1 MYNVNPFYG
10 QENSQSFSFKAAAID
25 APFAALMG
33 MFGDISVP
41 RFDFG
46 DGFASASTTIGNFDL
61 DTGHWFNN
69 GATSST
75 VTISCARVDY
85 INQFQYPTTYGLDGI
100 YGDLDISKWTRLCD
114 EFTVTGHR
122 QLTGMTFPS
131 AMETDN
137 EFLLFRAYS
146 NNIQGHVELSGI
158 TNIGRTIPDATTF
171 QMYGNSGLTSV
182 NFPATEKLVN
192 YSFRSCGLSEVDL
205 SMVSGYSGFD
215 FGNNPTL
222 SSITF
227 TNSGQVHTIAG
238 DINLYE
244 CAFKDVDFTGL
255 ADKFGGRI
263 ELYSNPYLSAVTFP
277 TTTAT
282 TSELQIQSCGFQED
296 GILDL
301 RPLQNLGGYLVL
313 RSNGFGELLF
323 PSNDTLITTFITRN
337 LSNVKHVDV
346 SPLSGINT
354 SYNFNGSPKLT
365 GMTFPTGNLYEI
377 MGINVASCDFK
388 DLNLSNLTG
397 LSNVIYVF
405 NNNDLSAMTFP
416 NSVYETTGFRGYQC
430 DFRELD
436 FSPLS
441 NYSGDFSFF
450 SNSSLS
456 AVTFPSTTGSVSSVQ
471 AYSCDLI
478 DLDLSPLGSSA
489 FDPLYHTVDYPGRIW
504 TQTNSNLT
512 GLTLPTTTGTV
523 VDFRVSDCSLGFIDF
538 GVLSGG
544 NQDNIY
550 IDIDDNSTTFE
561 EGNLILDSLV
571 RMDATGGTLHL
582 SGDSGSVTGA
592 QGYDTSS
599 GGVNGYSIYTDLT
612 TNSGWT
618 IFMSGLTS

>member
-25 APFAALMG
+25 APFAALMS
-33 MFGDISVP
+33 MFGGISVP

-46 DGFASASTTIGNFDL
+46 DGFASASTTIGNFAL
-61 DTGHWFNN
+61 DKGHWFNN

-100 YGDLDISKWTRLCD
+100 YGELDISKWTRLYD

-131 AMETDN
+131 VMETDN

-146 NNIQGHVELSGI
+146 NNLQGHVELSGM
-158 TNIGRTIPDATTF
+158 TNIGRTTPNATTF
-171 QMYGNSGLTSV
+171 QMYGNTGLTSV

-238 DINLYE
+238 DINLYQ

-313 RSNGFGELLF
+313 RSNSFGEVLF

-337 LSNVKHVDV
+337 LAQVKNVDL

-354 SYNFNGSPKLT
+354 SYNFNGSAKLT

-377 MGINVASCDFK
+377 TGINVASCDLRN
-388 DLNLSNLTG
+388 LNMASLTG
-397 LSNVIYVF
+397 LSSSISIF
-405 NNNDLSAMTFP
+405 QNNSMTAVTFP
-416 NSVYETTGFRGYQC
+416 TTNYHITNFLGYQC
-430 DFRELD
+430 DIRNLD

-441 NYSGDFSFF
+441 SYGGDSVFF
-450 SNSSLS
+450 SNSSLT
-456 AVTFPSTTGSVSSVQ
+456 AVTFPSTTGSVTSVHS
-471 AYSCDLI
+471 YSCDLRE
-478 DLDLSPLGSSA
+478 LDLSPLGANSFNPINIGSS
-489 FDPLYHTVDYPGRIW
+489 YSGVIW
-504 TQTNSNLT
+504 TQTNPNLT
-512 GLTLPTTTGTV
+512 AVTLPPTTGTIVQYNSEDCNIGV
-523 VDFRVSDCSLGFIDF
+523 VDFGI
-538 GVLSGG
+538 LSGG

-550 IDIDDNSTTFE
+550 INMDDNSTTFE

-592 QGYDTSS
+592 QGYDISS